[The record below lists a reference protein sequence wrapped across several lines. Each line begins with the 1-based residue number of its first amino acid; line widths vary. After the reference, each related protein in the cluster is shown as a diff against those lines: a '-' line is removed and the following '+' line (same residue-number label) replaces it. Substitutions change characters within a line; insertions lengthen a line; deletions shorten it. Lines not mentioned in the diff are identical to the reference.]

1 MSISKPKYLF
11 KYTHEHSDQNTE
23 FRIKK
28 DLDRKK
34 VPAKTILKIRSRTST
49 VVDLNMPR
57 IFGTFLT

>member
-28 DLDRKK
+28 D
-34 VPAKTILKIRSRTST
+34 VYIYSI
-49 VVDLNMPR
+49 
-57 IFGTFLT
+57 